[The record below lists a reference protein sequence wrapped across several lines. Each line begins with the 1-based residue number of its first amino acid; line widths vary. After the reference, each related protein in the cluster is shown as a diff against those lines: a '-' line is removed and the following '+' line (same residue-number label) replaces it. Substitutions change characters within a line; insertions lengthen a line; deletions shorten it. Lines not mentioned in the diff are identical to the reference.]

1 MVAVTST
8 TNSSISGRHEKTF
21 GGCCTCEWRP
31 IKINYGVDNHLD
43 IYFKISDI
51 LLFEYSKSC
60 KMHLLGY
67 KNDFSLFSK
76 LWLIKTILF
85 IHFLIRLNVNLIVN
99 NVSILFIQILLSI
112 KKLESDFPRFKKSK
126 NQDVASMCI
135 FAIVWP
141 LNMLNTYID
150 FKTNDLYLI
159 DTDQYILCSGL
170 L

>member
-31 IKINYGVDNHLD
+31 IKINYDVDNHLD

-76 LWLIKTILF
+76 LWLIRTILF

-112 KKLESDFPRFKKSK
+112 KKWKVICQGLK
-126 NQDVASMCI
+126 NPKIKMLHPWLLCI

-150 FKTNDLYLI
+150 FKTHDLYLI
-159 DTDQYILCSGL
+159 DTD
-170 L
+170 